1 MSEIGY
7 PEDCRDRLS
16 KEFNKIIEDNGWA
29 EDIRL
34 AREALARSHKDAQEL
49 VEMAER
55 ENIAIITAM
64 QKKKEK
70 KKEIRE
76 KELKDSYEHLRIM
89 EAEIEIRNKEN
100 E

>member
-1 MSEIGY
+1 MIDY

-34 AREALARSHKDAQEL
+34 AREALARSGKDAQEL

-55 ENIAIITAM
+55 ENISIFTAM
-64 QKKKEK
+64 QN
-70 KKEIRE
+70 
-76 KELKDSYEHLRIM
+76 
-89 EAEIEIRNKEN
+89 ARNRN
-100 E
+100 